1 MALRRRGRHARRGRS
16 RGPAIRVVMVT
27 LAGVCAG
34 ALAITLILAGS
45 SGQAARTARI
55 IHPRVLPHR
64 VSVKF
69 TIAQRGQLHRYLA
82 RPQHRAELRSLVE
95 RSIKQAGIR
104 AGIGSVDVPGL
115 LSLDLA
121 YRVTGEGAWV
131 IASIKDV

>member
-1 MALRRRGRHARRGRS
+1 
-16 RGPAIRVVMVT
+16 MVT

-82 RPQHRAELRSLVE
+82 RPRHRAELRSLVE
-95 RSIKQAGIR
+95 RSIMQAGIR

-121 YRVTGEGAWV
+121 YRVTGDGAWM